1 MIQPTTII
9 RSRTMIKIL
18 IIIIIAAATFTI
30 ELVSFSK
37 LDLDYSF

>member
-1 MIQPTTII
+1 
-9 RSRTMIKIL
+9 MIKIL
-18 IIIIIAAATFTI
+18 IIIIIIIIAAGTFTI